1 MSHKSG
7 VWKFFTGSSR
17 AHCTLCTSCSR
28 GKERG
33 STEYKYSLI
42 LVTSTGKKEVPN
54 WCVCFSNHCNM
65 HGKFHELKT
74 LVKQAC
80 RRCFY
85 AVKDKSSAVLVSEI
99 LRLILPG
106 TRVISDA
113 LRSYRPLSQM
123 GIPARLRCAQRKLC
137 APGRTTEQSTHR
149 TWKSGTDDRRTPF
162 GVTEATDDYIRTVL
176 RTLDHAT

>member
-80 RRCFY
+80 RPMLLC
-85 AVKDKSSAVLVSEI
+85 SERQVER
-99 LRLILPG
+99 RLG
-106 TRVISDA
+106 VRDFASD
-113 LRSYRPLSQM
+113 
-123 GIPARLRCAQRKLC
+123 PAWNQSDLRCPA
-137 APGRTTEQSTHR
+137 
-149 TWKSGTDDRRTPF
+149 
-162 GVTEATDDYIRTVL
+162 
-176 RTLDHAT
+176 

>member
-80 RRCFY
+80 RPMLLCRWKTSRAPSWCPRFC
-85 AVKDKSSAVLVSEI
+85 VWSCLE
-99 LRLILPG
+99 PEW
-106 TRVISDA
+106 
-113 LRSYRPLSQM
+113 SQM
-123 GIPARLRCAQRKLC
+123 PCVAIDRYHRWGYQHDFVVHKENFVHPAGRPSSPHTERGNPEPMTEGRHSELRKQQTTTSVLC
-137 APGRTTEQSTHR
+137 CVR
-149 TWKSGTDDRRTPF
+149 
-162 GVTEATDDYIRTVL
+162 
-176 RTLDHAT
+176 